1 MDKSTLVW
9 FGGRVRSQALSCET
23 PPLFLFLFFWFRGRI
38 RKLLDPFPGMDTYTL
53 VLFGGRIRSLALSCE
68 TPLFFFVSPIQ
79 QVLEYDRKKKGDKAA
94 KEEEANGWL
103 RAQCAKHGW
112 EVAKE
117 WK

>member
-53 VLFGGRIRSLALSCE
+53 VRFGGRIRSLALSCE
-68 TPLFFFVSPIQ
+68 TPLFFFSPIQ

-94 KEEEANGWL
+94 KEEEAKGWL
-103 RAQCAKHGW
+103 RAQCEKHGW
-112 EVAKE
+112 EGAKE